1 MAVDVEKLLRADEA
15 GWRNEN
21 DQALSGS
28 VPTGVSPSE
37 LVHRLPL
44 STLSRDEDHRGRL
57 AGSMLAAAALVII
70 LAVVGFAVAR
80 RPGSA
85 PSTLRPAATSSTSV
99 DPKRP
104 QPPRNLS
111 ALGMR
116 PTPATSVELNSKS
129 FSMPWR
135 LSAIN
140 DTAKTVEIYFAEGD
154 GTCVVPR
161 GVHVEQTPTSVTID
175 PLSHQDSV
183 QTMCP
188 SVLKIDWVTV
198 QLTSALGDR
207 ALLHAAV
214 ASGWTLPDG

>member
-1 MAVDVEKLLRADEA
+1 MAVDVEKLLRADAA

-85 PSTLRPAATSSTSV
+85 PSTLGPAATSSTSV

-140 DTAKTVEIYFAEGD
+140 DTVKTVEFTSPKATEPALCREASMSSRRRRRSPSSPSAIRIRYRR
-154 GTCVVPR
+154 CVR
-161 GVHVEQTPTSVTID
+161 
-175 PLSHQDSV
+175 
-183 QTMCP
+183 
-188 SVLKIDWVTV
+188 
-198 QLTSALGDR
+198 R
-207 ALLHAAV
+207 F
-214 ASGWTLPDG
+214 

>member
-1 MAVDVEKLLRADEA
+1 MAVDVEKLLRTDAAD
-15 GWRNEN
+15 WRNEN

-28 VPTGVSPSE
+28 VTIGASPSE

-44 STLSRDEDHRGRL
+44 RTDEDHRGRL
-57 AGSMLAAAALVII
+57 AGSVLAAAALVLIV
-70 LAVVGFAVAR
+70 AAVGFAVAK
-80 RPGSA
+80 RPSSA

-99 DPKRP
+99 DPKEP

-116 PTPATSVELNSKS
+116 PTPATSVEPDSKS

-135 LSAIN
+135 LSAIH
-140 DTAKTVEIYFAEGD
+140 DGAKTVEIYFAEGD
-154 GTCVVPR
+154 GYCVVPR
-161 GVHVEQTPTSVTID
+161 GVHVEQTPTSVTIGAV
-175 PLSHQDSV
+175 SSQSV
-183 QTMCP
+183 SAGEACP
-188 SVLKIDWVTV
+188 SVLKIGWVTV

-207 ALLHAAV
+207 PLLHAAV